1 VVTLNYR
8 SLGGCVVLGFLFAGV
23 FLAVVAAYACT
34 EYQLVLFDAWRRV
47 MTGTSYALLIIV
59 GANLASF
66 LLLFAC
72 TSVFVFAS
80 GSHHYAEAA
89 AICGFAQ
96 AIWLAQHLWFYY
108 RNHLRLR
115 YEN

>member
-1 VVTLNYR
+1 M
-8 SLGGCVVLGFLFAGV
+8 LGFLFAGV

>member
-1 VVTLNYR
+1 
-8 SLGGCVVLGFLFAGV
+8 VLGFLFAGI

-47 MTGTSYALLIIV
+47 TTGKGYALLILL
-59 GANLASF
+59 GANVASF
-66 LLLFAC
+66 LFLFAC
-72 TSVFVFAS
+72 ASVFVLAS
-80 GSHHYAEAA
+80 GSGHYAQAA

-108 RNHLRLR
+108 RNHLRLG
-115 YEN
+115 YKN